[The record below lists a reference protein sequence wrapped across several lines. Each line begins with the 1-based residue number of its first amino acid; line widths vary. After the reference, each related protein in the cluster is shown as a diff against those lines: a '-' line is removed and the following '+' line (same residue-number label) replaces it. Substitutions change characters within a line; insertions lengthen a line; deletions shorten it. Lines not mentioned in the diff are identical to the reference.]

1 MDSIIEV
8 IRSRK
13 AFWQGAPASEDQ
25 IAEAEL
31 RLGLKFAD
39 DYRAYVHAFG
49 CASYYGHE
57 LTGVCPYKSLSVV
70 EVTAELRDIYSD
82 VPHDC
87 YAVEEIHVDG
97 LVIWQDATGAVY
109 QALPGGLPERI
120 ASSLAEYVEGD
131 KDARGE

>member
-39 DYRAYVHAFG
+39 DYRTYVHAFG
-49 CASYYGHE
+49 CASCCGHE
-57 LTGVCPYKSLSVV
+57 FTGVCPCKSFSVV
-70 EVTAELRDIYSD
+70 DVTAEIYIQMRRVTAMLSGSLT
-82 VPHDC
+82 PPSRRL
-87 YAVEEIHVDG
+87 ASPDG
-97 LVIWQDATGAVY
+97 CT
-109 QALPGGLPERI
+109 
-120 ASSLAEYVEGD
+120 
-131 KDARGE
+131 